1 MPRYYFDFHDGLDL
15 VPDQKG
21 LDLDSLEAAE
31 HEAVQTV
38 VQLGRDQL
46 PSAREVRLAVRD
58 DQRRPV
64 LAVSMVL
71 TVERPAATTAVGL
84 SHSHA

>member
-1 MPRYYFDFHDGLDL
+1 MSRFYFDFYDGPDL
-15 VPDQKG
+15 IPDPEG
-21 LDLDSLEAAE
+21 LELDSLEAAE

-46 PSAREVRLAVRD
+46 PSAREVRLAVTD

-64 LAVSMVL
+64 LAVRVVL
-71 TVERPAATTAVGL
+71 TVERLAPNTAVRS